1 MNANCACEILRDD
14 LTARCQKE
22 IGQALTKRRDEERR
36 AIAGL
41 SRHLALHTRHL
52 AKWKEEKD
60 PPTAEVDETIAAKIT
75 KTEGWVQACENEI
88 KNREEV
94 LSLIAEKEC
103 ILGNLDYVDL
113 ADPTDGQM
121 VELGTYPPKT
131 SASAVIPLRAA
142 TVAYGIQKEDA
153 GAVSLVFELMQVERQ
168 EEVIEMLQKK

>member
-14 LTARCQKE
+14 LTARCQRE

-41 SRHLALHTRHL
+41 SRHLALHTRYL

-60 PPTAEVDETIAAKIT
+60 PPAGEDETFASKIA

-94 LSLIAEKEC
+94 LTSITEKEC

-113 ADPTDGQM
+113 ADPSDGSL
-121 VELGTYPPKT
+121 VELGGFPPKT
-131 SASAVIPLRAA
+131 SASAVIPLRAS
-142 TVAYGIQKEDA
+142 TVAYGIQKEGA
-153 GAVSLVFELMQVERQ
+153 GPISLVFQMQQVERQ
-168 EEVIEMLQKK
+168 PEVVDMLRKK